1 MNYLLTQNKFTELP
15 FNLVAL
21 LSDLS
26 FSEFKTSWYCIP
38 VIPRT
43 LKSAPTH
50 HNLGQNLNIQI
61 YFALNHLQVLF
72 GQ

>member
-1 MNYLLTQNKFTELP
+1 MNYILMQKKFTELP

-26 FSEFKTSWYCIP
+26 FSAFKTSQYCIP
-38 VIPRT
+38 VISRT

-50 HNLGQNLNIQI
+50 HNLVRI
-61 YFALNHLQVLF
+61 
-72 GQ
+72 